1 MNKYLFT
8 SERLGFRNWNDSDIE
23 KMAAINNDPDVMEF
37 FPATATYSQTA
48 DFIVRMK
55 TMFTEKKYCYF
66 AVDELSSGNFCG
78 FIGLCDQNYEASFT
92 PCTDIG

>member
-48 DFIVRMK
+48 DF
-55 TMFTEKKYCYF
+55 Y
-66 AVDELSSGNFCG
+66 
-78 FIGLCDQNYEASFT
+78 
-92 PCTDIG
+92 CTDENDVYRKKVLLFCCG